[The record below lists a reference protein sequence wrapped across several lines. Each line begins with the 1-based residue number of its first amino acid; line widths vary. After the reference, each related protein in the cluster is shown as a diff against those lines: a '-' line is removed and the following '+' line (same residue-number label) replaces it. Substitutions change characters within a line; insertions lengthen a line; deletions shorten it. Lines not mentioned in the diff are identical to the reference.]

1 MIDLT
6 TEDIFKNRNL
16 FRINHYSPSILKK
29 AYICLLSGK
38 PFFFSMNKSFT
49 SKLPRD

>member
-38 PFFFSMNKSFT
+38 PFFFLDEQVVYFEIT
-49 SKLPRD
+49 